1 MKQKLLILSLAM
13 TVAVGASAQVFR
25 GVKMP
30 KLNVCR
36 VNTTTL
42 AMAGLSKGIAAA
54 HNINTNLALQKRYAF
69 QGPLVL
75 QRPLKVVELKLTT
88 PSWSEYVP
96 TLAHPVAL
104 ELPDASESV
113 TQESANAGVSE

>member
-1 MKQKLLILSLAM
+1 M

-25 GVKMP
+25 GFKMP
-30 KLNVCR
+30 KVNVCR

-54 HNINTNLALQKRYAF
+54 HNINTNLALQQRYAF

-75 QRPLKVVELKLTT
+75 QRPLKVELKLTT

-96 TLAHPVAL
+96 TLARPVAL
-104 ELPDASESV
+104 ELPDASESE